1 MYIIFISYIVETQ
14 IRHRVYL
21 RGSCTLSPGCTNIN
35 EHKRLDIL
43 AILSQVISYFLSKV
57 EPESDRTV
65 HVFAKNKKENTQ
77 HLYVYI
83 YNNT

>member
-1 MYIIFISYIVETQ
+1 MYIIFISYIVET
-14 IRHRVYL
+14 HNTASSL

-65 HVFAKNKKENTQ
+65 HVLAKNKKENTQ